1 MLNKRNR
8 TPSKYIVYALQLYF
22 SGLSLRR
29 TSQQLSC
36 FVKRNHIS
44 SIWKWIQHYKPMKIL
59 QKRRK
64 VSEFIIDETLLKIG
78 NQYAWIWV
86 GQLNQQTQSN
96 SWYSYFLWENNSCCW
111 KVYQRFDKEIWKTST
126 FNRDGGTWYSQACR
140 FVKMKHHLHSSYEK
154 SFIERTIQYIT
165 RIELNALMITFLVKK
180 KSVNYNTSVIG
191 SIYLLTIIIRK
202 WWRLK

>member
-36 FVKRNHIS
+36 FVKRNHI

-86 GQLNQQTQSN
+86 GQLNQQTQSD
-96 SWYSYFLWENNSCCW
+96 S
-111 KVYQRFDKEIWKTST
+111 
-126 FNRDGGTWYSQACR
+126 
-140 FVKMKHHLHSSYEK
+140 
-154 SFIERTIQYIT
+154 
-165 RIELNALMITFLVKK
+165 
-180 KSVNYNTSVIG
+180 
-191 SIYLLTIIIRK
+191 
-202 WWRLK
+202 

>member
-1 MLNKRNR
+1 
-8 TPSKYIVYALQLYF
+8 
-22 SGLSLRR
+22 
-29 TSQQLSC
+29 
-36 FVKRNHIS
+36 
-44 SIWKWIQHYKPMKIL
+44 MKIL

-86 GQLNQQTQSN
+86 AAEPTDRVILDIRISFERTILVAEKFIKDLIKKYGKHL
-96 SWYSYFLWENNSCCW
+96 L
-111 KVYQRFDKEIWKTST
+111 ST
-126 FNRDGGTWYSQACR
+126 DGGTWYSQACR

-202 WWRLK
+202 W

>member
-44 SIWKWIQHYKPMKIL
+44 IWKWIQHYRPMKIL

-86 GQLNQQTQSN
+86 AAEPTDRVILDIRISFERTILVAEKFIKDLIKKYGKHPL
-96 SWYSYFLWENNSCCW
+96 
-111 KVYQRFDKEIWKTST
+111 ST
-126 FNRDGGTWYSQACR
+126 DGGTWYSQACR

-154 SFIERTIQYIT
+154 SVIERTIQYIKDRT
-165 RIELNALMITFLVKK
+165 ECFDDYFPCKK
-180 KSVNYNTSVIG
+180 EKCKLQHISNWFNLFIDYHNKEVVTA
-191 SIYLLTIIIRK
+191 
-202 WWRLK
+202 

>member
-1 MLNKRNR
+1 
-8 TPSKYIVYALQLYF
+8 
-22 SGLSLRR
+22 
-29 TSQQLSC
+29 
-36 FVKRNHIS
+36 
-44 SIWKWIQHYKPMKIL
+44 MKIL

-86 GQLNQQTQSN
+86 AAEPTDRVILDIRISFERTILVAEKFIKDLIKKYGKHPL
-96 SWYSYFLWENNSCCW
+96 
-111 KVYQRFDKEIWKTST
+111 ST
-126 FNRDGGTWYSQACR
+126 DGGTWYSQACR

-154 SFIERTIQYIT
+154 SFIGRKYNTS

-180 KSVNYNTSVIG
+180 KSVNYNTSIIG

-202 WWRLK
+202 W

>member
-1 MLNKRNR
+1 
-8 TPSKYIVYALQLYF
+8 
-22 SGLSLRR
+22 
-29 TSQQLSC
+29 
-36 FVKRNHIS
+36 
-44 SIWKWIQHYKPMKIL
+44 MK
-59 QKRRK
+59 
-64 VSEFIIDETLLKIG
+64 TLLKIG

-86 GQLNQQTQSN
+86 AAEPTDRVILDIRISFERTILVAEKFIKDLIKKYGKHPL
-96 SWYSYFLWENNSCCW
+96 
-111 KVYQRFDKEIWKTST
+111 ST
-126 FNRDGGTWYSQACR
+126 EDGGTWYSQACR

-202 WWRLK
+202 W

>member
-1 MLNKRNR
+1 MFNFFYAQQRNR

-36 FVKRNHIS
+36 FVKRNHI

-86 GQLNQQTQSN
+86 AAEPTDRVILDIRISFERTILVAEKFIKDLIKKYGKHPL
-96 SWYSYFLWENNSCCW
+96 
-111 KVYQRFDKEIWKTST
+111 ST
-126 FNRDGGTWYSQACR
+126 DGGTWYSQACR

-154 SFIERTIQYIT
+154 SFIERTIQYIKDRT
-165 RIELNALMITFLVKK
+165 ECFDDYFPCKK
-180 KSVNYNTSVIG
+180 EKCKLQHTSVIG

-202 WWRLK
+202 W

>member
-1 MLNKRNR
+1 MLGYGWGSWTNR
-8 TPSKYIVYALQLYF
+8 HRVILDIRISFERTILVAEKFIKDLIKKYRKHP
-22 SGLSLRR
+22 LS
-29 TSQQLSC
+29 T
-36 FVKRNHIS
+36 
-44 SIWKWIQHYKPMKIL
+44 
-59 QKRRK
+59 
-64 VSEFIIDETLLKIG
+64 
-78 NQYAWIWV
+78 
-86 GQLNQQTQSN
+86 
-96 SWYSYFLWENNSCCW
+96 
-111 KVYQRFDKEIWKTST
+111 
-126 FNRDGGTWYSQACR
+126 DGGTWYSQACR